1 MLAMMH
7 DYRVMNPHKGFLC
20 LNELELGMPLRP
32 AMMSVFRVK
41 LNGAVLRKMILE
53 AHRYKALEA
62 LKDGVVDHVG
72 GLEETLAFIEELKLV
87 QKAMPGPS
95 GVSVYGEL
103 KREMW
108 RETVG
113 MFDDWVSDST
123 RPGLMRV
130 EIKEE
135 QKIGLKKVEEW
146 EKMRAKL

>member
-1 MLAMMH
+1 
-7 DYRVMNPHKGFLC
+7 
-20 LNELELGMPLRP
+20 
-32 AMMSVFRVK
+32 MMSVFRVK

-108 RETVG
+108 RESVG

-146 EKMRAKL
+146 EKLRAKL